1 MNKNVPIDPA
11 SRASL
16 AKWFFLAAFVL
27 VLYAAV
33 RLLAPLSGALL
44 AAAILAIMIHPLHAR
59 LQARLRRPTTA
70 AALTTG
76 ALVLLVVLPLVL
88 AGWMLSREATRFY
101 PEARDWFKR
110 VETISPDPG
119 SAGPWVRLWAGGRG
133 FLEARQFSVKE
144 KVLEHLDEIGMQT
157 SDALGALL
165 KNTALLLLNI
175 VLVVVSLFFFL
186 RDGPFILASG
196 LELVPM
202 AATRKHALLER
213 VKEVLDAVVYGLFA
227 AALVQGLLS
236 WAGFALFGIAFPAL
250 LGTLCLLTS
259 PIPFLGPALIW
270 VPIAVATAVSGSAT
284 KALALALWFGL
295 LVGLS
300 DNLVRP
306 LVIGTK
312 ARLPIPLIF
321 LGAVGG
327 IRAFGW
333 SGIFIGPILITLVI
347 AFARIFREEYHG
359 P

>member
-1 MNKNVPIDPA
+1 MKVSLDPA
-11 SRASL
+11 SRANL

-33 RLLAPLSGALL
+33 RLLTPLSGALM

-59 LQARLRRPTTA
+59 LQARLRRPSTA

-76 ALVLLVVLPLVL
+76 AVVVLVVIPLVL
-88 AGWMLSREATRFY
+88 AGWMLSREATRLY

-110 VETISPDPG
+110 VETISPDPD
-119 SAGPWVRLWAGGRG
+119 SARPWVRLWARGRD
-133 FLEARQFSVKE
+133 FLEVRQFNVRE
-144 KVLEHLDEIGMQT
+144 KILGNLDEIGVQT
-157 SDALGALL
+157 SGALGSLL

-175 VLVVVSLFFFL
+175 VIVVVSLFFFL
-186 RDGPFILASG
+186 RDGPFILASA

-202 AATRKHALLER
+202 PAARKSALLAR

-236 WAGFALFGIAFPAL
+236 WAGFALFGIPFPAL
-250 LGTLCLLTS
+250 LGTLCLLAS
-259 PIPFLGPALIW
+259 PIPFLGPALVW
-270 VPIAVATAVSGSAT
+270 VPVAVATAVSGSAA
-284 KALALALWFGL
+284 KALAMALWFGL

-312 ARLPIPLIF
+312 ARLPVPLIF

-347 AFARIFREEYHG
+347 AFARIFREEYHEA